1 MPRPVWTGSISFGM
15 VSIPVRLAPAVRRQ
29 SISFNQLDRETM
41 SRIRYKKVAEQSG
54 EEVPSEQ
61 IVKAAPVGADRYV
74 VVTDDELASVQPTR
88 SKEIGL
94 EGFVPAE
101 SLDPTM
107 LDSTYHVLPDG
118 TAKPYALL
126 ARALAEAER
135 IGIGRFVM
143 RNKAYLAAIR
153 SDGEHL
159 RLSTLVFPDE
169 LVGTDGIEEFSQL
182 DGVEVADKELD
193 MAVSLVEAMSEDFEP
208 ERYVDDHRVALQ
220 QLIDAKA
227 AGDDVSVAA
236 DTEEPAA
243 VIDLAEALEKSLAE
257 AKEAKGRHPSS
268 RAAKG
273 AQKKAA
279 AQKTSTRKT
288 SARKA
293 PARKASR
300 ARKSA

>member
-1 MPRPVWTGSISFGM
+1 MGMPRPVWTGSIAFGM
-15 VSIPVRLAPAVRRQ
+15 VSIPVRLAPAVKRQ
-29 SISFNQLDRETM
+29 SISFNQLDRDTM
-41 SRIRYKKVAEQSG
+41 SRIRYKKVAEQTG

-74 VVTDDELASVQPTR
+74 VITDDELASVQPQKSR
-88 SKEIGL
+88 EIGL
-94 EGFVPAE
+94 ETFVPAE
-101 SLDPTM
+101 SIDPTM
-107 LDSTYHVLPDG
+107 FDSTYHVLPDG

-126 ARALAEAER
+126 ARALHDADR
-135 IGIGRFVM
+135 VGIGRFVM

-159 RLSTLVFPDE
+159 RLATLVFPDE
-169 LVGTDGIEEFSQL
+169 LVGTDGLEEFSQL

-208 ERYVDDHRVALQ
+208 ERYTDDHRVALQ

-227 AGDDVSVAA
+227 AGDDVSVPA
-236 DTEEPAA
+236 ESEQPAA

-257 AKEAKGRHPSS
+257 ASQAKKRHPSS

-273 AQKKAA
+273 SRKKVAA
-279 AQKTSTRKT
+279 KK
-288 SARKA
+288 SAAKRTTAKKSA
-293 PARKASR
+293 

>member
-29 SISFNQLDRETM
+29 SISFNQLDRDTM
-41 SRIRYKKVAEQSG
+41 SRIRYKKVAEQTG

-61 IVKAAPVGADRYV
+61 IVKAAPVGSDRYV
-74 VVTDDELASVQPTR
+74 VVTDDELASVQPSR

-94 EGFVPAE
+94 EGFVPVG
-101 SLDPTM
+101 SLDPAM
-107 LDSTYHVLPDG
+107 FDSTYHVLPDG

-126 ARALAEAER
+126 ATALARADR
-135 IGIGRFVM
+135 LGIGRFVM

-169 LVGTDGIEEFSQL
+169 LVDADDLDEFSQL

-193 MAVSLVEAMSEDFEP
+193 MAVSLVEAMSEEFEP

-227 AGDDVSVAA
+227 AGDEVSA
-236 DTEEPAA
+236 PAEQHQPA
-243 VIDLAEALEKSLAE
+243 TVIDLAEALQKSLAE
-257 AKEAKGRHPSS
+257 AKEAKQRHPSS

-273 AQKKAA
+273 AKKKAA
-279 AQKTSTRKT
+279 TKKAATKTAAAKE
-288 SARKA
+288 A
-293 PARKASR
+293 PAKKAAR
-300 ARKSA
+300 TRKSA